1 MKKTVILLLLIACIS
16 GRIASAQTVSGEA
29 PRFRVA
35 VQGGYGYRLGK
46 VQESGQDVIDQHN
59 KKLKWGFVYG
69 ADATWFVANDLGF
82 GLKFSNLRSKAED
95 AVSITYDDGSS
106 KSGMYRDVVDLRFLG
121 AVAST
126 RSVTPSGRWI
136 FLVDCGLGYLSLV
149 NNGRIIDPMAIKGS
163 TLGFCADAGVDFRL
177 MNKLYLG
184 LSINA
189 ISGTLSSYSLTHDGR
204 TETIKLDK
212 DEYETLHHLTAS
224 IGLRLYL

>member
-1 MKKTVILLLLIACIS
+1 MKKTVILLLLIACVS

-177 MNKLYLG
+177 MNKLYL
-184 LSINA
+184 A
-189 ISGTLSSYSLTHDGR
+189 
-204 TETIKLDK
+204 
-212 DEYETLHHLTAS
+212 
-224 IGLRLYL
+224 